1 MPTDAWRRDVDLSKF
16 TDDELRAEL
25 EGMRLALGASLGGG
39 FDGREERKNADLLSN
54 IEAFETELDRRNAQR
69 S

>member
-1 MPTDAWRRDVDLSKF
+1 MAFSQF

-25 EGMRLALGASLGGG
+25 EGMQLALGASLGQP
-39 FDGREERKNADLLSN
+39 FDGREERNKAELLLK
-54 IEAFETELDRRNAQR
+54 IEAIKTELERRNAQR